1 MVSWDGHIV
10 PFIVTVMI
18 WFVATGLVAWA
29 DNRDVTTFPK
39 SVMIGGI
46 GGIAGLFVIL
56 MSAQSVSVLAVYAAF
71 VGALMV
77 WGWHEIGFLTGAAAG
92 PRRIPASKGLT
103 GARRFA
109 EATATVIHHEVML
122 ALTALLLI
130 SLSWNASN
138 QIGATVFV
146 LLFGLRLSAKINMFV
161 GVPNSSVEMLPPH
174 LEYLKTYFGPN
185 RMTWLLGVSV
195 VGIMGMAGWF
205 GSLALAAQLGSAQ
218 MVGASLLTTLCL
230 LGALEHVF
238 LALPFRDGMLWGWAF
253 GKRIPAAQ
261 ETPAVTLTPTKL
273 VDSND

>member
-130 SLSWNASN
+130 SLSWNAAN

>member
-29 DNRDVTTFPK
+29 DNRDAKTFPK
-39 SVMIGGI
+39 SILIGGI

-56 MSAQSVSVLAVYAAF
+56 MASQSVSVFAVYAAF

-77 WGWHEIGFLTGAAAG
+77 WGWHEIGFLTGAATG
-92 PRRIPASKGLT
+92 PRREAASPGLT

-130 SLSWNASN
+130 SLSWNLPN

-146 LLFGLRLSAKINMFV
+146 MLFGLRLSAKINMYI
-161 GVPNSSVEMLPPH
+161 GVPNTSVEMLPPH

-185 RMTWLLGVSV
+185 RMTWLLGVS
-195 VGIMGMAGWF
+195 ILAITAIAMWF
-205 GSLALAAQLGSAQ
+205 GSLAMQAQLGSAE

-230 LGALEHVF
+230 LGALEHGF

-253 GKRIPAAQ
+253 RKREATLSVQGAA
-261 ETPAVTLTPTKL
+261 TANPTN
-273 VDSND
+273 VIDSND

>member
-1 MVSWDGHIV
+1 MVSWNGHIV
-10 PFIVTVMI
+10 PFIVTIAI

-29 DNRDVTTFPK
+29 DNRDAKTFPR
-39 SVMIGGI
+39 SILIGGI
-46 GGIAGLFVIL
+46 GGITGLIVIL
-56 MSAQSVSVLAVYAAF
+56 VASQSVSVLAVYAAF

-92 PRRIPASKGLT
+92 PRREPASPGLT

-109 EATATVIHHEVML
+109 EATATVIHHEVVL

-130 SLSWNASN
+130 SLSWNAVN

-161 GVPNSSVEMLPPH
+161 GVPNSTAEMLPPH
-174 LEYLKTYFGPN
+174 LDYLKTYFGQN
-185 RMTWLLGVSV
+185 RMTWLLGAS
-195 VGIMGMAGWF
+195 IFAIAAAAAWF
-205 GSLALAAQLGSAQ
+205 GSLALQADLGSAE

-230 LGALEHVF
+230 LGALEHAF

-253 GKRIPAAQ
+253 RKRVVEAGKPAAAALN
-261 ETPAVTLTPTKL
+261 TTKL